1 MSAVVYVRRL
11 RRAIRRT
18 PFLAGLPPEVAVLSA
33 IAFCVALGFGI
44 LAPALPVFAR
54 TFDVTIFQASA
65 VISVFALVRF
75 VTSPLAGA
83 LTDRLGERTVLA
95 TGLTIV
101 AVSSAAAG
109 FSQTYGQLLALRGIG
124 GLGSSMFTVSA
135 MALLLRVVHADQRGR
150 AAAAF
155 QGGFL
160 FGGVAGPAVGGIVV
174 AWSIRA
180 PFFVYAF
187 TLFLAIIVTLV
198 YLTRSQLLEREQ
210 QASGDDAGKLEALR
224 SALRNPAYRATLGVS
239 FITGFIVFGLRASA
253 LPLFVTEGL
262 NRGPSL
268 AGFGLLVAAAFQALL
283 LLPAGRMADTV
294 GRRRALLF
302 GTIGTTISMLVITA
316 ADVAANRLGTAA
328 MWGTILFFASLA
340 IGGAASAYLGSAPAA
355 VVGDIMGGKRG
366 GIVVATFQ
374 MMSDFGA
381 ILGPLIAGLL
391 IDAVDF
397 ELAFAVTTVLA
408 LAAVILVVIMPE
420 TLRRSPEVPRT

>member
-1 MSAVVYVRRL
+1 MSGVTRQHRVRRG
-11 RRAIRRT
+11 IRRL
-18 PFLAGLPPEVAVLSA
+18 PLLAGLPTEVVVLAA

-54 TFDVTIFQASA
+54 SFDVSIFQASA

-75 VTSPLAGA
+75 ITSPLAGS
-83 LTDRLGERTVLA
+83 LTDRFGERSVLA
-95 TGLTIV
+95 SGLMIV
-101 AVSSAAAG
+101 AISSALAG
-109 FSQTYGQLLALRGIG
+109 LSQTYGQLLALRGIG

-135 MALLLRVVHADQRGR
+135 MALLLRVVHPDQRGR
-150 AAAAF
+150 ASAAF

-160 FGGVAGPAVGGIVV
+160 FGGVAGPAVGGLVV

-187 TLFLAIIVTLV
+187 TLFLAVIVTLV
-198 YLTRSQLLEREQ
+198 YLTRAALLDPEQGDRE
-210 QASGDDAGKLEALR
+210 SEPGRWEELRRAL
-224 SALRNPAYRATLGVS
+224 ANPAYRATLGVS
-239 FITGFIVFGLRASA
+239 FISGFIVFGLRASA
-253 LPLFVTEGL
+253 IPLFVTEGL

-268 AGFGLLVAAAFQALL
+268 VGVGLLIAAGFQAVL
-283 LLPAGRMADTV
+283 LLPAGRMADSV
-294 GRRRALLF
+294 GRRRALLW
-302 GTIGTTISMLVITA
+302 GTVGTTISMVVLTA
-316 ADVAANRLGTAA
+316 ADMATNRFGSAA
-328 MWGTILFFASLA
+328 MWGTLLFLLSLA

-374 MMSDFGA
+374 MMSDLGA

-408 LAAVILVVIMPE
+408 LGAVILVIWMPE
-420 TLRRSPEVPRT
+420 TLRRTPEAPTA

>member
-1 MSAVVYVRRL
+1 MSGVTRQHRVRR
-11 RRAIRRT
+11 RIRRL
-18 PFLAGLPPEVAVLSA
+18 PLLAGLPPEVAVLAA

-75 VTSPLAGA
+75 VTSPLAGS
-83 LTDRLGERTVLA
+83 LTDRFGERSVLA
-95 TGLTIV
+95 TGLMIV
-101 AVSSAAAG
+101 AVSSFLAG
-109 FSQTYGQLLALRGIG
+109 LSQSYGQLLVLRGIG

-150 AAAAF
+150 ASAAF

-160 FGGVAGPAVGGIVV
+160 FGGVAGPALGGLVV

-187 TLFLAIIVTLV
+187 TLLLAVIVTLT
-198 YLTRSQLLEREQ
+198 YLTRAALLDKEVNAPQREIGRFQ
-210 QASGDDAGKLEALR
+210 E
-224 SALRNPAYRATLGVS
+224 LRNALAQPAYRATLGVS

-253 LPLFVTEGL
+253 IPLFVTEGL

-268 AGFGLLVAAAFQALL
+268 AGIGLLVAAAFQAIL
-283 LLPAGRMADTV
+283 LLPAGRMADSV

-302 GTIGTTISMLVITA
+302 GTIGTTISMVIITA
-316 ADVAANRLGTAA
+316 ADMAANRLGSAA
-328 MWGTILFFASLA
+328 MWGTALFLLSLA
-340 IGGAASAYLGSAPAA
+340 VGGAASAFLGSAPAA

-374 MMSDFGA
+374 MMSDLGA

-408 LAAVILVVIMPE
+408 VGAVILVVLMPE
-420 TLRRSPEVPRT
+420 TLQRKASPA